1 VDAATLICARLLRA
15 GAVPRAELPDLDFPD
30 VRREVERR
38 LQTVGLVL
46 ATSAYSDHVG
56 IRLAPEVTADSAF
69 DAASNLGLRSD
80 ACALLV
86 ILWARLVLQK
96 RTAAD
101 TRELPGQ
108 SALFTGEQ
116 AAAARGFRPSVR
128 LEALVREFRPVLGG
142 RSRIQMLITQLRRLH
157 FLAGYGDVIEAGPLL
172 ELGIDGE
179 RMIGFIRRE
188 VLAKL
193 LAEREGTG
201 SGEEEPT
208 RPVDAL
214 AGRILDAMERL
225 GGSAAMRELAR
236 ETGERRERL
245 RPILKDLIAAGRLSR
260 TGERGAARYHR
271 IEAPDPDVGAA
282 LRGRPVVRPDE
293 SDSGVAPESDK
304 PETEG

>member
-1 VDAATLICARLLRA
+1 MDTAIHICARLLRA
-15 GAVPRAELPDLDFPD
+15 GAVPRAELPDLDFPE

-38 LQTVGLVL
+38 LEAVGLVL
-46 ATSAYSDHVG
+46 ATSAYSEHVG
-56 IRLAPEVTADSAF
+56 IRLSPEVTADSAF

-108 SALFTGEQ
+108 GALFTGEQ
-116 AAAARGFRPSVR
+116 AAAARSYRPSVR
-128 LEALVREFRPVLGG
+128 LEALVREFRAVLGG
-142 RSRIQMLITQLRRLH
+142 RSRIQSLVTQLRRLH
-157 FLAGYGDVIEAGPLL
+157 FLAGHGEVIEAGPLL

-193 LAEREGTG
+193 VEEREGAAAV
-201 SGEEEPT
+201 EEDDTANIDGPAV
-208 RPVDAL
+208 RAL
-214 AGRILDAMERL
+214 EALERL
-225 GGSAAMRELAR
+225 GGSAAMSELER
-236 ETGERRERL
+236 ETGFKRERL
-245 RPILKDLIAAGRLSR
+245 RPLLKSLAEAGRIRR
-260 TGERGAARYHR
+260 TGERGAARYHLAAKPAQ
-271 IEAPDPDVGAA
+271 EGAA
-282 LRGRPVVRPDE
+282 GE
-293 SDSGVAPESDK
+293 GAEE